1 MDKPDINGK
10 FEVSNGAIALIDLP
24 NGLSEINGTFNFN
37 QDRLQ
42 IEKLTARSGGGD
54 LNLGGYITVER
65 NPYFAFTANGHDIRL
80 RYPPGVS
87 AVANAE
93 LQFVGTMTNSTLSGD
108 VTVNRFGL
116 NPRFDFAQY
125 LARSNQP
132 PAIPKATS
140 PLNNIHLN
148 VHVVTAPE
156 LQVQTSLAKV
166 SGDAD
171 LHLGGTVAQPVVLGR
186 VNVVEGDIFLN
197 GTKYTLDRGDILFA
211 NPVGIQPVLNLEA
224 TARVRDYDIT
234 IGFHG
239 PVDKLTMT
247 YRSDPPLPTAD
258 IIALLALGRT
268 REEAVLQ
275 QPNPQSV
282 VNADASNA
290 ILGGALNAALSSRV
304 QKLFGVSRIKVDPN
318 SQQQDLGISDC
329 RGFCVTIEQQ
339 VSDKVTLT
347 YITNP
352 SQAAQQI
359 IQAEFNINR
368 NLSIVAVRDQ
378 YGVVGFDVKWKQR
391 KR

>member
-1 MDKPDINGK
+1 
-10 FEVSNGAIALIDLP
+10 
-24 NGLSEINGTFNFN
+24 
-37 QDRLQ
+37 
-42 IEKLTARSGGGD
+42 
-54 LNLGGYITVER
+54 VER

-132 PAIPKATS
+132 QAIPKATS

-224 TARVRDYDIT
+224 PARVRDYDIT